1 LATIGT
7 NKIST
12 LWASGY
18 EIYDR
23 ISEPYQ
29 KFLETLTATFAQPGF
44 IEAAKRGGFEL
55 YEKSRGAP
63 ENVGSELKAIHPVI
77 RTNPVTGW
85 KSVFPVGGHVQH
97 INGLT
102 KEESKAL
109 LDWFVDLV
117 YKNHDLTVR
126 FKWKTLNDIGK
137 FIMSMERPQDGS
149 RADTD
154 NLFQQSGTIAAPF
167 TPLRSIMTTKAHDL
181 GTEQLALARDLI
193 WTQKAFPG
201 AQHLDSPMLL
211 SYETD
216 SIM

>member
-1 LATIGT
+1 MSGASSIDADLT
-7 NKIST
+7 ST

-55 YEKSRGAP
+55 YEKPRGSP
-63 ENVGSELKAIHPVI
+63 ENVGAELKAIHPVI

-97 INGLT
+97 INGVT

-126 FKWKTLNDIGK
+126 FKWKNPNDIGK
-137 FIMSMERPQDGS
+137 FCF
-149 RADTD
+149 TD
-154 NLFQQSGTIAAPF
+154 EMPAGF
-167 TPLRSIMTTKAHDL
+167 SIDDSFSHL
-181 GTEQLALARDLI
+181 G
-193 WTQKAFPG
+193 
-201 AQHLDSPMLL
+201 
-211 SYETD
+211 
-216 SIM
+216 